1 MNHGRLREFE
11 YGHFTLS
18 NNTQS
23 QSEITFFLG
32 IATLFYRKIKLFPKI
47 SYKSGC
53 SFDDIQLHF
62 ANGIVNKSLLIK
74 FVQPNRKPALL
85 PSAQENFMTTIKKE
99 QPTKPKNQQTLYV
112 ASPLRGYS
120 FIYDVCD
127 VNLSQE
133 TNFET
138 IIIFVFVDCHWSYV
152 MLSASNVLI
161 FHASG
166 VTTHGTN
173 NIFPQHSSVSAT
185 RKRKAS
191 SSGCFFLAE
200 TYEHFAASDNSKW
213 RNIWSLVAS
222 VLHVSYSS
230 VGTSFP

>member
-99 QPTKPKNQQTLYV
+99 QPTKPKNNKLCTSHLLYV
-112 ASPLRGYS
+112 ATVLYTTS
-120 FIYDVCD
+120 
-127 VNLSQE
+127 
-133 TNFET
+133 
-138 IIIFVFVDCHWSYV
+138 V
-152 MLSASNVLI
+152 MS
-161 FHASG
+161 
-166 VTTHGTN
+166 T
-173 NIFPQHSSVSAT
+173 
-185 RKRKAS
+185 
-191 SSGCFFLAE
+191 
-200 TYEHFAASDNSKW
+200 
-213 RNIWSLVAS
+213 
-222 VLHVSYSS
+222 
-230 VGTSFP
+230 